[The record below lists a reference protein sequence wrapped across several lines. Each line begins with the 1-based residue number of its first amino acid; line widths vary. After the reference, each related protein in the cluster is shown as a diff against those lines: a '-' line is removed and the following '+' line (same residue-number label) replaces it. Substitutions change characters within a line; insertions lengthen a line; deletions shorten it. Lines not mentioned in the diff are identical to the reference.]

1 MHPVADAAQMR
12 HKRILRRTLRF
23 WNHDFHPLQ
32 VTIDDLDPGIVVITV
47 TAATL
52 PMAQLYSLAVQGA
65 FSGQLASAYNPGWD
79 QTTSTVGAAVS
90 SATFVNLDGTA
101 GSLGHNRL
109 AMAGALRHSAV
120 GGEEGRPI
128 MHEITR
134 PASHLLPL
142 KHCP

>member
-1 MHPVADAAQMR
+1 MR
-12 HKRILRRTLRF
+12 RKRILRRILRF
-23 WNHDFHPLQ
+23 WNHDSHFLPLQ

-47 TAATL
+47 TAARL

-65 FSGQLASAYNPGWD
+65 FTGQLASAYNPGWD

-90 SATFVNLDGTA
+90 SATFVNLDGAA
-101 GSLGHNRL
+101 GSLGSAGRDVRL
-109 AMAGALRHSAV
+109 AKDGALRHSAV
-120 GGEEGRPI
+120 GAEEGRPI
-128 MHEITR
+128 MHEIMR